1 MCTINYLKIACF
13 ALLGGIALPVSAQNN
28 PFDGFWTGYLTQEEG
43 GYRPKY
49 KFEMTLNQSGT
60 TVRGVSFSRIDTL
73 YAEMKIQGTANGHT
87 LQFHETGLSRF
98 SPLKN
103 LSWCLKSGQL
113 QLSQKGKNWVLEGN
127 WQGKSEEGACVPGKI
142 YLVKSKPRA

>member
-1 MCTINYLKIACF
+1 MSTMNYLNIACF
-13 ALLGGIALPVSAQNN
+13 AILVGFAIPGFSQKN
-28 PFDGFWTGYLTQEEG
+28 PLDGFWTGYLTQEEG

-49 KFEMTLNQSGT
+49 TFEMTLEQSGT
-60 TVRGVSFSRIDTL
+60 TIRGVSFSRIDTL
-73 YAEMKIQGTANGHT
+73 YAEMKIQGTISGNT

-103 LSWCLKSGQL
+103 MSWCLKSGQL
-113 QLSQKGKNWVLEGN
+113 LLSQKGKNWVLEGS

-142 YLVKSKPRA
+142 YLDKSKPRA